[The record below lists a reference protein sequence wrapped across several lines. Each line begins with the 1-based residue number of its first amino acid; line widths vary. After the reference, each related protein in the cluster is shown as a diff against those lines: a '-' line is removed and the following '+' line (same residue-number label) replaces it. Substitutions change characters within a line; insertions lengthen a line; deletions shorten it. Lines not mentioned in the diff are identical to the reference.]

1 MLLIPAPLQDLIKSL
16 SHLPGLGRRSGKRAA
31 LALLAEPAKLR
42 QLQEALETVAKDVKT
57 CTICHTVD
65 LQDPC
70 HICASPVR
78 DTHQLC
84 VVEQVADLWA
94 MEESGAYKGHY
105 FVLGGVLNALHG
117 VGVDDLRIPEL
128 LTRVQEGKVQEV
140 ILALSASMDGQ
151 STAHLIAKKL
161 KPLEVKVTSLAK
173 GLPIGA
179 GIDYMDSGT
188 LHLALSGRQHI
199 E

>member
-42 QLQEALETVAKDVKT
+42 QLQEALQTVAKDVKT
-57 CTICHTVD
+57 CTLCHTVD

-70 HICASPVR
+70 HICANPTR
-78 DTHQLC
+78 DAHQLC

-94 MEESGAYKGHY
+94 MEESGAFKGRY

-128 LTRVQEGKVQEV
+128 LTRVQEGNVQEV

-161 KPLEVKVTSLAK
+161 KPLSVKVTSLAK

-188 LHLALSGRQHI
+188 LHLALLGRQNI

>member
-1 MLLIPAPLQDLIKSL
+1 M
-16 SHLPGLGRRSGKRAA
+16 
-31 LALLAEPAKLR
+31 
-42 QLQEALETVAKDVKT
+42 
-57 CTICHTVD
+57 
-65 LQDPC
+65 
-70 HICASPVR
+70 
-78 DTHQLC
+78 
-84 VVEQVADLWA
+84 
-94 MEESGAYKGHY
+94 
-105 FVLGGVLNALHG
+105 
-117 VGVDDLRIPEL
+117 
-128 LTRVQEGKVQEV
+128 

>member
-1 MLLIPAPLQDLIKSL
+1 MLLIPAPLQDLIRAL

-31 LALLAEPAKLR
+31 LSLLADSAKLR
-42 QLQEALETVAKDVKT
+42 QLQEALAIVAKDVKT
-57 CTICHTVD
+57 CTLCHTVD

-70 HICASPVR
+70 HICASALR
-78 DTHQLC
+78 DAYQLC

-94 MEESGAYKGHY
+94 MEESGAFKGHY

-117 VGVDDLRIPEL
+117 VGVDDLRIPAL
-128 LTRVQEGKVQEV
+128 LSRVQEGRVQEV

-151 STAHLIAKKL
+151 STAHLLAKKL
-161 KPLEVKVTSLAK
+161 KITGVKVTSLAK

-188 LHLALSGRQHI
+188 LHLALHGRQNI